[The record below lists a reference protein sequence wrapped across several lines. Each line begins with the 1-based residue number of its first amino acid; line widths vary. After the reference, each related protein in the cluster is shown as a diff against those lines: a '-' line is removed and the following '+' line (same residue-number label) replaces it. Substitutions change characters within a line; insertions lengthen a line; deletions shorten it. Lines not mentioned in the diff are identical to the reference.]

1 MIKFE
6 MLPVIS
12 VYDLED
18 ALTERGVIEQ
28 GDSLS
33 QILWEG
39 DYMNDSY
46 KCLYVGT
53 EYGEDEEEQ
62 DGIDN
67 GDEDE
72 VKYYKVR
79 RALREILQEAGIGTR
94 CLVDVSW

>member
-1 MIKFE
+1 MIEFE

-12 VYDLED
+12 VYSLED
-18 ALTERGVIEQ
+18 ALVEKKIIEQ
-28 GDSLS
+28 GEDLS

-39 DYMNDSY
+39 DYMNDCY
-46 KCLYVGT
+46 KRLYVGT

-62 DGIDN
+62 EGIDN

-72 VKYYKVR
+72 AKYYKVR
-79 RALREILQEAGIGTR
+79 RALREILQEAGIGVR

>member
-1 MIKFE
+1 MIEFE
-6 MLPVIS
+6 MLPVVS
-12 VYDLED
+12 VYSLEEE
-18 ALTERGVIEQ
+18 LIKREIIEQ
-28 GDSLS
+28 SDSLS

-46 KCLYVGT
+46 KRLYVGT

-62 DGIDN
+62 DGIDH

-79 RALREILQEAGIGTR
+79 QALREILQEAGIGTS

>member
-6 MLPVIS
+6 MLPVVS
-12 VYDLED
+12 VYNLEET
-18 ALTERGVIEQ
+18 LVEREVIEQ

-39 DYMNDSY
+39 DYMNDCY
-46 KCLYVGT
+46 KRLYVGT

-62 DGIDN
+62 EGIDH

-79 RALREILQEAGIGTR
+79 RALREILQEVGIGTR

>member
-6 MLPVIS
+6 MLPVVS
-12 VYDLED
+12 VYNLED
-18 ALTERGVIEQ
+18 ALIEKEIIEH

-46 KCLYVGT
+46 KHLYVGT

-79 RALREILQEAGIGTR
+79 RALREILQEAGIGIR

>member
-1 MIKFE
+1 MIEFE

-12 VYDLED
+12 VYSLEG
-18 ALTERGVIEQ
+18 ALVEKKIIEQ
-28 GDSLS
+28 GEDLS

-39 DYMNDSY
+39 DYMNDCY
-46 KCLYVGT
+46 KRLYVGT

-62 DGIDN
+62 EGIDN

-72 VKYYKVR
+72 AKYYKVR
-79 RALREILQEAGIGTR
+79 RALREILQEAGIGVR

>member
-12 VYDLED
+12 IYSLEE
-18 ALTERGVIEQ
+18 ALINKKVIEH

-39 DYMNDSY
+39 DYMNDCY
-46 KCLYVGT
+46 KRLYVGT
-53 EYGEDEEEQ
+53 EYGEDEEKQE
-62 DGIDN
+62 GIDH

-72 VKYYKVR
+72 VKYYTVR
-79 RALREILQEAGIGTR
+79 KALRAILQEAGIGTR

>member
-6 MLPVIS
+6 MLPVVSI
-12 VYDLED
+12 YCLEE
-18 ALTERGVIEQ
+18 ALVERKIIEQ
-28 GDSLS
+28 SDSLS

-39 DYMNDSY
+39 NYMNDSY
-46 KCLYVGT
+46 KHLYVGT
-53 EYGEDEEEQ
+53 EYSEDEEEQ